1 MDENKTQ
8 SETPKHR
15 HETREAVPRYI
26 LYFAG
31 AVAVIVAISFLVS
44 WGVLTYF
51 RTHPNYPPPQSA
63 LAGRRVLPPL
73 GMPRLQAHPATDLQV
88 YLQHERE
95 ILDTYGWVDRKDGIV
110 RIPIQ
115 RAMALLLKQKLL
127 PISNSKTP
135 KGAVQPGEVQQYTV
149 PQGYMPPN

>member
-1 MDENKTQ
+1 MDENQTH
-8 SETPKHR
+8 SESPKHR

-26 LYFAG
+26 LYFAA
-31 AVAVIVAISFLVS
+31 AVAVTVAISFLVS

-51 RTHPNYPPPQSA
+51 RTHQTYPPPQSA
-63 LAGRRVLPPL
+63 LSGRRVLPPP
-73 GMPRLQAHPATDLQV
+73 GVPRLQAHPAADLQE

-95 ILDTYGWVDRKDGIV
+95 ILDTYGWVDRKDGVV

-115 RAMALLLKQKLL
+115 RAMSVLLKNGL
-127 PISNSKTP
+127 PIRNSTTP

-149 PQGYMPPN
+149 PQGYMPQH